1 MHKYAKIILV
11 VIVLSAVAAGV
22 YYWLNRAPELP
33 EGIAYGN
40 GRLEADEI
48 QIATKYPGRVKEILA
63 REGDMVTKGQ
73 VIARMDTAELDAQ
86 ILEANAQIR
95 RMQQLSTQAAAGV
108 TQVQAELALSQKEF
122 DRDSFLYSKG
132 HAPLEMVDKRRAKR
146 DALAATVDQHRAAVG
161 SAQSSIA
168 AARAA
173 RTRLDAL
180 VRDDELTST
189 ASGRIL
195 YRLVEEGEVLGSGG
209 RVVTVLDISSMYMT
223 IFLPAADAGTLKIG
237 DDARIILD
245 ALPDYVIPSKISFV
259 SPQAQFTPKQVET
272 ADEREKL
279 MFRVKL
285 TLPKTLLKSYVNQ
298 VKTGLRGTG
307 YVRSDP
313 SVEWPQK
320 LAVKLPDR
328 AQ

>member
-1 MHKYAKIILV
+1 MQRYAKIIVLV
-11 VIVLSAVAAGV
+11 IILSALAAGG
-22 YYWLNRAPELP
+22 YHWFNRAPALP
-33 EGIAYGN
+33 DGITFGN

-48 QIATKYPGRVKEILA
+48 QVATKYPGRVKEILA
-63 REGDMVTKGQ
+63 REGDMVQQGQ

-86 ILEANAQIR
+86 ILEANAQIQ
-95 RMQQLSTQAAAGV
+95 RMQKLSEQAAAGV
-108 TQVQAELALSQKEF
+108 TQARAELALSQKEL

-132 HAPLEMVDKRRAKR
+132 HVPLEMVDKRRTKR
-146 DALAATVDQHRAAVG
+146 DVLVATVDQQGAAFG

-173 RTRLDAL
+173 RARLDTI
-180 VRDDELTST
+180 VRDDELVST

-223 IFLPAADAGTLKIG
+223 IFLPAADAGRLEIG
-237 DDARIILD
+237 DDARVVLD

-285 TLPKTLLKSYVNQ
+285 TLPGTLLNSYLDR

-307 YVRSDP
+307 YVRNNP
-313 SVEWPQK
+313 SVDWPQK
-320 LAVKLPDR
+320 LAVKLPDQ
-328 AQ
+328 AH